1 MNPEPFGGGDL
12 YQVGDCV
19 VKENTGLCRIT
30 DIVHLEG
37 MDVDRNKKY
46 YLLVPHSDDK
56 MKIYVPVDSIASNL
70 RKAIECNEAWSV
82 IENIT
87 KIDAVHIE
95 NEKQREQKYKEAI
108 KSCDPEQW
116 ISIIKTMYF
125 RKQKRNI
132 QGKKNTAM
140 DERYFKLAE
149 KYLYSELAYA
159 IGKDESEMCQL
170 IADTIKKKD
179 MKAEKSALI

>member
-1 MNPEPFGGGDL
+1 M

-19 VKENTGLCRIT
+19 VKANTGLCRIT
-30 DIVHLEG
+30 DIVHLNG
-37 MDVDRNKKY
+37 TGIDKNKKY
-46 YLLVPHSDDK
+46 YLLVPFSDDK
-56 MKIYVPVDSIASNL
+56 MEIYVPVDSIPDNF
-70 RKAIECNEAWSV
+70 RKTMDCSEAWNL

-87 KIDAVHIE
+87 TIDKVQIE

-108 KSCDPEQW
+108 RSCEPEQW

-140 DERYFKLAE
+140 DEHYFKLAE

-159 IGKDESEMCQL
+159 IGRNESEMSQL
-170 IADTIKKKD
+170 IADTIRKKD
-179 MKAEKSALI
+179 MNAEKSALI

>member
-1 MNPEPFGGGDL
+1 M

-19 VKENTGLCRIT
+19 VKANTGVCRIT
-30 DIVHLEG
+30 DIVQLNG
-37 MDVDRNKKY
+37 MDVDKNKKY
-46 YLLVPHSDDK
+46 YLLVPFSDDK
-56 MKIYVPVDSIASNL
+56 MKIYVPVDSTVSNL
-70 RKAIECNEAWSV
+70 RKVISCSEAWNM
-82 IENIT
+82 IESIP
-87 KIDAVHIE
+87 KIDAVQIE
-95 NEKQREQKYKEAI
+95 NEKQREQKYKEALG
-108 KSCDPEQW
+108 SCEPEQW

-159 IGKDESEMCQL
+159 IGKNESEMSQL
-170 IADTIKKKD
+170 IADTIKEKD
-179 MKAEKSALI
+179 MNKSNPNEKND

>member
-1 MNPEPFGGGDL
+1 M

-19 VKENTGLCRIT
+19 VKVNTGLCRIT
-30 DIVHLEG
+30 DIVYLDG
-37 MDVDRNKKY
+37 IKTDKNKKY
-46 YLLVPHSDDK
+46 YLLVPFSDDK
-56 MKIYVPVDSIASNL
+56 AKIYVPVDSIAHNL
-70 RKAIECNEAWSV
+70 RRALDSSAAWIV
-82 IENIT
+82 IENIM
-87 KIDAVHIE
+87 KVDAVHIE

-108 KSCDPEQW
+108 RSCEPVQW

-140 DERYFKLAE
+140 DEHYFKLAE

-179 MKAEKSALI
+179 MNAEKSALI